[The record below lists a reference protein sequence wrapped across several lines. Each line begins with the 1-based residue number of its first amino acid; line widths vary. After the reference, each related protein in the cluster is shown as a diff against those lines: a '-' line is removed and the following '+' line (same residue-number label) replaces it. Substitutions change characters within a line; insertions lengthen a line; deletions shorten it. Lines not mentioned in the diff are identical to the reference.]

1 MFRPSSTLS
10 SASTAVAGSASFR
23 VESCVTDIET
33 TPHQQGTDPEGGC
46 NPSDECPPLRRQC
59 PIVDQIAGKMQAMG
73 DALKVKPMTH
83 RVRRVDPTVAQCED
97 WFAAFRESRKEIK
110 CTSSS

>member
-1 MFRPSSTLS
+1 
-10 SASTAVAGSASFR
+10 
-23 VESCVTDIET
+23 
-33 TPHQQGTDPEGGC
+33 
-46 NPSDECPPLRRQC
+46 
-59 PIVDQIAGKMQAMG
+59 MQAMG
-73 DALKVKPMTH
+73 DALKVTPMTH